1 MVALTIVLDSNV
13 WLSEQMLR
21 HGAGAAVRFYLRRH
35 DARIALPEVVRLE
48 VILHLSEKMKELAAT
63 TRQAHRTL
71 LPLAG
76 RLRELVLP
84 EDGELDEIAA
94 RAFEDIRVPVFDVP
108 FTIESA
114 RASFEKCVRAE
125 APSGPRNQQFKDGVV
140 WADCLR
146 LAHDTPVLLVTQDKG
161 FYEGREYGKGLA
173 ANLRLEAAA
182 AAHDVSISHELNAV
196 LERVREAV
204 PMDYDPVENGILTA
218 EKRTAVGRL
227 LGSEGYTLGD
237 RLAATH
243 QLFATDNP
251 GEALI
256 EFSLTFRAL
265 HPDGRN
271 GQLTVRGDGRY
282 VSETGEVAE
291 IRQRGDEFTY
301 TDDTGE
307 KKKANLVALAG
318 TVHIGH
324 RVVQH
329 DVRAPL

>member
-1 MVALTIVLDSNV
+1 MPLTVVLDSNI
-13 WLSEQMLR
+13 WLSEHMLR
-21 HGAGAAVRFYLRRH
+21 HNAGAAVRFYLRRH

-48 VILHLSEKMKELAAT
+48 VSLHLSEHMKELAAT
-63 TRQAHRTL
+63 TRQAHRAL

-84 EDGELDEIAA
+84 EDAELEAIAA
-94 RAFEDIRVPVFDVP
+94 RAFEDIRVPVLDIP
-108 FTIESA
+108 FTVESA

-125 APSGPRNQQFKDGVV
+125 APSGPKNQQFKDGVV

-146 LAHDTPVLLVTQDKG
+146 LARDTPVLLVTQDKG
-161 FYEGREYGKGLA
+161 FYEGRDHGKGLA
-173 ANLRLEAAA
+173 ASLRLEAAA
-182 AAHDVSISHELNAV
+182 APHDISISHELSAV

-204 PMDYDPVENGILTA
+204 PMNYDAIEAGVLTA
-218 EKRTAVGRL
+218 EKRTEVSRL
-227 LGSEGYTLGD
+227 LGSASYTLGD
-237 RLAATH
+237 RVAATH

-251 GEALI
+251 SEALI

-265 HPDGRN
+265 HPDGRD
-271 GQLTVRGDGRY
+271 GQLAVRGEGRY
-282 VSETGEVAE
+282 VSGTGEVAD

-307 KKKANLVALAG
+307 QKKANKVLMVGAA
-318 TVHIGH
+318 HIGH

-329 DVRAPL
+329 DVRVPL